1 MDTSAI
7 WPHPQQRHSKNPQ
20 GSFELYRKPRLPKLG
35 AILHRRIDQVLD
47 MHSLRLQKGEAQRA
61 VPKAAGNE
69 CRIESLTGVFE
80 DESADSLNHLETG
93 AMHMS

>member
-1 MDTSAI
+1 
-7 WPHPQQRHSKNPQ
+7 
-20 GSFELYRKPRLPKLG
+20 
-35 AILHRRIDQVLD
+35 